1 MMNKPFALK
10 RYLPILVWVPRYDR
24 PKFTDDLIAA
34 LIVAIMI
41 IPQALAYAMVAGL
54 PPQTGLYAAMLGLTV
69 YALFGTSNT
78 LSVGPVAVL
87 SLMTAAALGKLSLP
101 NAEAYLVAGAVLAL
115 LSGVMLLVLGLLR
128 LGFMANF
135 ISHPVVSAFIT
146 ASAII
151 IACSQ
156 LRHLLGVEA
165 SGENLLE
172 LLHALFLV
180 LPETNV
186 TTLLLGLFAI
196 ALILFCNKPL
206 KSLLLARGINE
217 RFATSLSRSGPVI
230 TTVCMAVIAWLLRFD
245 EQGVA
250 LLGAVPAGLPALTMP
265 DISFELLRSLWG
277 SALLIAIIGFVE
289 AVSVAQVLAAR
300 RRERINLDQEL
311 VGLGAANMASAFGGG
326 FPVTGGFS
334 RSVVNFQAGAATPAA
349 GAFTA
354 ILIAVVAL
362 LLTPALFWLP
372 RVCLAA
378 IILVAVFPLIDFSML
393 LRSWRYSKSDFIAVC
408 MTLGMTLLIG
418 VEIGIAAGVLASVF
432 IHLYKTSQPHVAVV
446 GRVPGTEHF
455 RNVDRHKVETF
466 ESLLSVRVDES
477 LYFANSRYL
486 EELIFKL
493 VAKKPNLEHVILMC
507 NAVNEIDLSA
517 LEALENINDTLKEL
531 GVKLHLSE
539 VKGPIMDRLGS
550 TGFFKMLT
558 GNNYLSH
565 NQAVEDLRVHK
576 TSTEQDSGG
585 Q

>member
-1 MMNKPFALK
+1 MMSKPFALK
-10 RYLPILVWVPRYDR
+10 RYLPILVWMPRYDR
-24 PKFTDDLIAA
+24 PKFTDDIIAA
-34 LIVAIMI
+34 IIVAIMI

-87 SLMTAAALGKLSLP
+87 SLMTAAALGKLTLP
-101 NAEAYLVAGAVLAL
+101 NVEAYLVAGAVLAL

-156 LRHLLGVEA
+156 LRYLLGVEA
-165 SGENLLE
+165 DGENLLE
-172 LLHALFLV
+172 LLHALFLA
-180 LPETNV
+180 LPQTNL
-186 TTLLLGLFAI
+186 TTLMLGLFAI

-206 KSLLLARGINE
+206 RAILLARGINE

-230 TTVCMAVIAWLLRFD
+230 TTVCMAVVAWFLRFD
-245 EQGVA
+245 EQGVQ
-250 LLGAVPAGLPALTMP
+250 LLGAVPAGLPALAMP
-265 DISFELLRSLWG
+265 ALSFELLRSLWG

-311 VGLGAANMASAFGGG
+311 VGLGAANMASAFAGG

-354 ILIAVVAL
+354 MLIAIVVL
-362 LLTPALFWLP
+362 LLTPALYWLP
-372 RVCLAA
+372 RVSLAA
-378 IILVAVFPLIDFSML
+378 IIVVAVLPLIDFSML
-393 LRSWRYSKSDFIAVC
+393 WRSWRYSKSDFIAVC

-517 LEALENINDTLKEL
+517 LEALENINDTLREL
-531 GVKLHLSE
+531 GVQLHLSE

-550 TGFFKMLT
+550 TGFFKTLT

-565 NQAVEDLRVHK
+565 NQAVEDLRIHK
-576 TSTEQDSGG
+576 SASGG
-585 Q
+585 DN

>member
-1 MMNKPFALK
+1 MSKSFALK
-10 RYLPILVWVPRYDR
+10 RYLPILVWLPRYDR
-24 PKFTDDLIAA
+24 SRFTDDSIAA
-34 LIVAIMI
+34 IIVAIMI
-41 IPQALAYAMVAGL
+41 IPQSLAYAMVAGL
-54 PPQTGLYAAMLGLTV
+54 PPQAGLYAAMMGLSV

-87 SLMTAAALGKLSLP
+87 SLMTAAALGKLSLG
-101 NAEAYLVAGAVLAL
+101 NTETYLLAAAVLAL

-156 LRHLLGVEA
+156 LRYLLGVEA
-165 SGENLLE
+165 SGENLIE
-172 LLHALFLV
+172 LLHAV
-180 LPETNV
+180 VMALPQTNIV
-186 TTLLLGLFAI
+186 TLLLGLAAI
-196 ALILFCNKPL
+196 ALILFCTIPL
-206 KSLLLARGINE
+206 KAFLLKRQVNE
-217 RFATSLSRSGPVI
+217 RLATSLSRSGPV
-230 TTVCMAVIAWLLRFD
+230 VAALGMALIVWLFRLD
-245 EQGVA
+245 ESGVE
-250 LLGAVPAGLPALTMP
+250 LLGAVPAGLPDMTVP
-265 DISFELLRSLWG
+265 GISFELLRSLWG

-289 AVSVAQVLAAR
+289 SVSVAQVMAAR
-300 RRERINLDQEL
+300 RRERLNLDQEL
-311 VGLGAANMASAFGGG
+311 VGLGAANMASSFAGG

-334 RSVVNFQAGAATPAA
+334 RSVVNFQAGAATPLA

-354 ILIAVVAL
+354 LLIAIVAL
-362 LLTPALFWLP
+362 FFTPALYWLP
-372 RVCLAA
+372 RVSLAA
-378 IILVAVFPLIDFSML
+378 IIIVAVFPLIDFSML
-393 LRSWRYSKSDFIAVC
+393 WRSWRYSKSDFIAVC

-455 RNVDRHKVETF
+455 RNVQRHQVETF
-466 ESLLSVRVDES
+466 ESLLSIRVDES

-507 NAVNEIDLSA
+507 NAVNTIDLSA
-517 LEALENINDTLKEL
+517 LEALENINSTLNEL
-531 GVKLHLSE
+531 EIKLHLSE
-539 VKGPIMDRLGS
+539 VKGPIMDKLGS
-550 TGFFKMLT
+550 TGFFKTLT

-565 NQAVEDLRVHK
+565 NQAVEDLLQERARRPLTPV
-576 TSTEQDSGG
+576 G
-585 Q
+585 